1 MIRALAWLSLY
12 LGLVLLPPALLVAV
26 EPPRSGGLAWDFA
39 MVLGYSALA
48 MFGLQFVLTARFK
61 RATAPFGIDWI
72 YALHRWLAIAALLFV
87 VLHVAILAWRHP
99 AALGVADPFRAPWH
113 MSAGR
118 LALILFALV
127 VLTSLLRKRLRWAY
141 ESWRFWHG
149 IAAVAALLL
158 AIAHAEGAGH
168 FLNARW
174 KRWAWGGL
182 AAAWLLAIVH
192 VRLLR
197 PWRVARRPWAIASL
211 KRLAGRTWRLRLRPI
226 GHPGL
231 GDFLPGQFA
240 WLSFGS
246 HPIRLKEHPFS
257 IASAPGAEQLE
268 FAIKELGDFTS
279 RIGELPLDT
288 RVYVDGPY
296 GSFTIDHHP
305 EAQGLIFIAGGAG
318 IAPILSML
326 RAMAARHDRRPA
338 LLFYGN
344 RSLSRTAFREE
355 LTSLESRIALRVVL
369 VLHEPE
375 PEWEGER
382 GFIDAELLR
391 RHLGAGREGWHA
403 FICGP
408 KPMIALAERSL
419 HRLGIPLRAIHSEI
433 FDLA

>member
-61 RATAPFGIDWI
+61 RATAPFGIDWV

-87 VLHVAILAWRHP
+87 VLHVVILAWRHP
-99 AALGVADPFRAPWH
+99 AALGVADPLRAPWH

-118 LALILFALV
+118 LALVLFALL

-149 IAAVAALLL
+149 IAAVAGLLL

-168 FLNARW
+168 FLNAPW

-226 GHPGL
+226 GHSGL

-246 HPIRLKEHPFS
+246 HPIRLREHPFS
-257 IASAPGAEQLE
+257 IASAPGAEELE

-305 EAQGLIFIAGGAG
+305 EARGFIFIAGGAG

-326 RAMAARHDRRPA
+326 RAMAARNDRRPA

-355 LTSLESRIALRVVL
+355 LESLESRIALRVVL

-382 GFIDAELLR
+382 GFIDAKLLR

-403 FICGP
+403 FVCGA